1 MKRLVL
7 LIVAIA
13 LLVGVGGFYY
23 ANVDKNYFELQ
34 KFYDFPVP
42 NSATLESENQN
53 AKNYI
58 WEPSTGTDVPLTY
71 QLMIKKSGWK
81 QVEIDGHSV
90 IYKKG
95 DEFIQLVLAPDYI
108 GILKE

>member
-34 KFYDFPVP
+34 
-42 NSATLESENQN
+42 NS
-53 AKNYI
+53 
-58 WEPSTGTDVPLTY
+58 
-71 QLMIKKSGWK
+71 MISLFL
-81 QVEIDGHSV
+81 I
-90 IYKKG
+90 
-95 DEFIQLVLAPDYI
+95 VLH
-108 GILKE
+108 